1 LFDDP
6 KIFKNN
12 REIIMLTAARW
23 IKLKEAT
30 EYSNIGK
37 ARLIKLA
44 VSGVIRGAQDPD
56 SKRGDW
62 IFDRLSIDEYRD
74 AQMTH
79 VGIQEKALAILHGE
93 RI

>member
-1 LFDDP
+1 
-6 KIFKNN
+6 
-12 REIIMLTAARW
+12 MLTRW

-30 EYSNIGK
+30 QYASIGK
-37 ARLIKLA
+37 ARLISLA

-74 AQMTH
+74 AQMSH